1 MRKNEGAGEVLG
13 NVLKDFR
20 LSQRLSQEELAFR
33 AGVDRAFLSRVER
46 GERSPSFDTLFSLS
60 RALGISLTQL
70 SQNIESRLGLLN
82 EKDYPR
88 QGS

>member
-1 MRKNEGAGEVLG
+1 MRKNEGACEVLG
-13 NVLKDFR
+13 NVLRDFR

-82 EKDYPR
+82 EKDHPR